1 MYDTT
6 DPEDFPGFVGP
17 NHAHTAVRGPLKSD
31 WTKACPYDWTKEEQ
45 DEKCFSLQES
55 VYGTKLLRELE
66 AIKKNVDPTGMFTC
80 QYCVG
85 DNVEVSPCSREA
97 LALPILTN
105 IMLTLPLS
113 YSFFW
118 PFIHSGPPRL
128 NVKISPRKRTV
139 SRLGAIGRHL
149 VTVRLM
155 ASAWMPLSTR
165 LAISTKLRVKLR
177 RRSSP
182 IAQVIP

>member
-97 LALPILTN
+97 FYLYPFSLTSCLLFLSPTPFFGPSYILDPQDS
-105 IMLTLPLS
+105 M
-113 YSFFW
+113 
-118 PFIHSGPPRL
+118 
-128 NVKISPRKRTV
+128 
-139 SRLGAIGRHL
+139 
-149 VTVRLM
+149 
-155 ASAWMPLSTR
+155 
-165 LAISTKLRVKLR
+165 
-177 RRSSP
+177 
-182 IAQVIP
+182 